1 VDRREPGEK
10 MTGIPMTRVGS
21 GDGSWAYTLYSRSSG
36 GAFVHALHTTAREA
50 FCIDVPRAIRDD
62 ELGGVRMR
70 LVGGTLVLRLRGK
83 TVATIDT
90 RTLEVKR

>member
-1 VDRREPGEK
+1 
-10 MTGIPMTRVGS
+10 
-21 GDGSWAYTLYSRSSG
+21 
-36 GAFVHALHTTAREA
+36 
-50 FCIDVPRAIRDD
+50 
-62 ELGGVRMR
+62 MR